1 MAEQASENTE
11 DPGRLKRQLVARGVV
26 AAALIVALLAV
37 LLLVERN
44 QRPEPPAT
52 ARTVTQ
58 IGPSFS
64 DGQSGAI
71 AALAAETSQA
81 IGSAPIVVQEPA
93 AEPEPEETAPP
104 TPVASTGTAS
114 SKPDVTIAPPSSAA
128 PRAATSASSV
138 TVVEPR
144 PATPAALRDERTAAT
159 APAGTYIVQLGVFS
173 SAANA
178 DQLVRRLK
186 QKGITARVETR
197 VELGPFKNRDEA
209 VAAQAQLRRAGFDA
223 GMLVLPKK

>member
-1 MAEQASENTE
+1 MAEQAGENTE

-81 IGSAPIVVQEPA
+81 IGSAPIVVQGPV

-104 TPVASTGTAS
+104 TPVARTDSAS

-128 PRAATSASSV
+128 PRAASAAASAAV
-138 TVVEPR
+138 IEQR
-144 PATPAALRDERTAAT
+144 PATNVTRDERMPAA

-186 QKGITARVETR
+186 QKGISARVETR
-197 VELGPFKNRDEA
+197 VELGPFKNREEA
-209 VAAQAQLRRAGFDA
+209 VAAQTQLRRAGFDA